1 MKNQYKI
8 TRQLMMSWAKDFPI
22 FTVST
27 AILYILYSFAALVGF
42 FLLASLLAT
51 GGESSD
57 YLIAILILI
66 ISLYRLFFS
75 RIVRTVSTYNR
86 LSNMFNSTEWVQTV
100 EFCEDKIK
108 VSLHNSTG
116 EYSYSQIKKVVERRK
131 QAFII
136 FKNGVLRLYKDAFV
150 EGSWEECKEKLTAH
164 IKKS

>member
-8 TRQLMMSWAKDFPI
+8 TKELMFSWAKDFPI

-27 AILYILYSFAALVGF
+27 AILYILYSFAALCGF
-42 FLLASLLAT
+42 LLLAT
-51 GGESSD
+51 LLAKGGEESD
-57 YLIAILILI
+57 FIIAILILI

-75 RIVRTVSTYNR
+75 RIVLTVSTYTR
-86 LSNMFNSTEWVQTV
+86 LSNRFNSTEWVQTV

-116 EYSYSQIKKVVERRK
+116 EYSYSQIKKIVERKK

-136 FKNGVLRLYKDAFV
+136 FKNGVLRLYKNAFI
-150 EGSWEECKEKLTAH
+150 EGSWEECKQKLTAH

>member
-1 MKNQYKI
+1 MKNEYKI
-8 TRQLMMSWAKDFPI
+8 TKALMMSWVKDFPI

-27 AILYILYSFAALVGF
+27 AIIYILYSIAAIIGF
-42 FLLASLLAT
+42 ILLGTLLAM

-57 YLIAILILI
+57 YIVAILILI

-86 LSNMFNSTEWVQTV
+86 LSSMFDATEWVQTV

-108 VSLHNSTG
+108 VTLHSSNG
-116 EYSYSQIKKVVERRK
+116 EYDYRQIKKVVERK
-131 QAFII
+131 NQAFVI

-150 EGSWEECKEKLTAH
+150 EGSWEECKEKLCSYV
-164 IKKS
+164 KK